1 MAQSTAPAE
10 RDVVAYV
17 ELLRRTSEPLGLV
30 LHGETPVN
38 VCALPIH
45 CFLRFSQSEDQ
56 ISVSRQEVKALKQL
70 FYVPT
75 SSPIPFGF
83 ILTVL

>member
-1 MAQSTAPAE
+1 VAQSTAPAE

-30 LHGETPVN
+30 LHGEAPVN

-56 ISVSRQEVKALKQL
+56 IQSLDRR
-70 FYVPT
+70 
-75 SSPIPFGF
+75 
-83 ILTVL
+83 

>member
-1 MAQSTAPAE
+1 VFFCFFFLVYTLESTEFQPVAQSTAPAE

-30 LHGETPVN
+30 LHGEAPVN

-45 CFLRFSQSEDQ
+45 CFLSFSQSEDQ
-56 ISVSRQEVKALKQL
+56 IQCLDRR
-70 FYVPT
+70 
-75 SSPIPFGF
+75 
-83 ILTVL
+83 